1 MSRKIE
7 INYDDQCVF
16 CQRSV
21 NWLRK
26 RDRRGRF
33 SYAALPPGASCVT
46 LRDEAGT
53 SKASTAALR
62 ALRHLGGG
70 WRITANV
77 LLIIPRPIRD
87 AVYQVIARN
96 RRRKITEREA
106 TQSSAE

>member
-7 INYDDQCVF
+7 IKYDDQCVF

-26 RDRRGRF
+26 RDHSGRF

-46 LRDEAGT
+46 LRDDAGT
-53 SKASTAALR
+53 SQASTAALR

-70 WRITANV
+70 WRITANI
-77 LLIIPRPIRD
+77 LLMVPRPVRD

-96 RRRKITEREA
+96 RRRRITEREA
-106 TQSSAE
+106 TQNSAE

>member
-7 INYDDQCVF
+7 IKYDDQCVF
-16 CQRSV
+16 CQSSV

-26 RDRRGRF
+26 RDSRGRF

-53 SKASTAALR
+53 SQASTAALR
-62 ALRHLGGG
+62 ALLHLGVG
-70 WRITANV
+70 WRITAHA

-87 AVYQVIARN
+87 AVYRVIARN
-96 RRRKITEREA
+96 RRQRITDCEA
-106 TQSSAE
+106 TQNSAE